1 MTDYT
6 AIQEFLTRV
15 MKWKTFQWNI
25 SPSLWHLTFK
35 GVGRNKRSIFSHVQ
49 FLIRQFSYD
58 GTISRFIRLS
68 IRKQKIFFLKQF
80 MQPPQFLR

>member
-1 MTDYT
+1 MTDDT

-15 MKWKTFQWNI
+15 MKWKPFQWNI

-49 FLIRQFSYD
+49 FLIRQFSSD
-58 GTISRFIRLS
+58 GTISRFNRLS
-68 IRKQKIFFLKQF
+68 IHNKRFSA
-80 MQPPQFLR
+80 

>member
-35 GVGRNKRSIFSHVQ
+35 DVGRNKRSIFSHVQ

-58 GTISRFIRLS
+58 GTISRFNRL
-68 IRKQKIFFLKQF
+68 RFHNKKIFCLKKF